1 MLKLQYRWTLIVF
14 SKKTDLPPKSASRSA
29 DCSCDN
35 PERKFPTKDLLDQ
48 TPKKCAKFEK
58 NRKTFQKCFS
68 TKTSTDTWYIDCG
81 FRQSDEIFSLKVKSC
96 SESEKNSDFFSF
108 ENGFPI
114 NGSLGRLLLF
124 FQPWKMFFAILPKI
138 SKNIQKSSIFAGFLS

>member
-1 MLKLQYRWTLIVF
+1 MLKLQYRWTIIVF
-14 SKKTDLPPKSASRSA
+14 SKKMTSPQKVPLEAPIAVVTTRKENFQQRIYWIKLQRSVK
-29 DCSCDN
+29 N
-35 PERKFPTKDLLDQ
+35 LK
-48 TPKKCAKFEK
+48 K

-81 FRQSDEIFSLKVKSC
+81 FRQSDENFSLKVKSC
-96 SESEKNSDFFSF
+96 SESEKNRDFFSF